1 MGNSIDDLREAR
13 DKVAELTANNPRLQP
28 VFDRL
33 DREYRAMLTK
43 PSLSPVQ
50 IIASRRREVRELA

>member
-1 MGNSIDDLREAR
+1 MSVTLADLREAR

-33 DREYRAMLTK
+33 DREYKAMRTTPTLA
-43 PSLSPVQ
+43 PVQ
-50 IIASRRREVRELA
+50 VIARRNREVRELA

>member
-1 MGNSIDDLREAR
+1 MCTTIDDLREAR

-43 PSLSPVQ
+43 PALSPVQ
-50 IIASRRREVRELA
+50 IIASRRREVRALA

>member
-1 MGNSIDDLREAR
+1 MTVTLAELREAR

-33 DREYRAMLTK
+33 DREYRAMRTK
-43 PSLSPVQ
+43 PHLSPVQ
-50 IIASRRREVRELA
+50 IIASRSREVRELA